1 MAHCVGA
8 GVFGEDRHMDRP
20 EYFQTALSNFAT
32 DVACGG
38 AIRHLTNSG
47 CTLEQIVA
55 RLDYPTSREKVRRI
69 MMEHLY
75 QSRVLLRKEPSDALF
90 EEQTQFVQEQ
100 DAYGRRTLRKVKV
113 DYDSQDKMTDM
124 PDLTELS
131 QRKNGA
137 ELKAFPWKEII
148 YDPKRDGKLTE
159 MLYKKCEENGT
170 AYSYMSC
177 DFALFNIDSKSK
189 KEETPHSNLNNRQ
202 REYLA
207 GIRWEKP
214 VLYHRLDQRMREIL
228 GKLYDAG
235 VYSGVC
241 FFAVRREKIIIPLRT
256 S

>member
-1 MAHCVGA
+1 
-8 GVFGEDRHMDRP
+8 MDRP

-38 AIRHLTNSG
+38 AIRHLTNNG

-55 RLDYPTSREKVRRI
+55 RLDYPTSREKARRI

-75 QSRVLLRKEPSDALF
+75 QSRVLLREEPSDALF

-100 DAYGRRTLRKVKV
+100 DTYGRRTLRKVKV
-113 DYDSQDKMTDM
+113 DRNSQQKLTDM
-124 PDLTELS
+124 PELTELS
-131 QRKNGA
+131 QRERGA
-137 ELKAFPWKEII
+137 NLKDFPWRETV

-177 DFALFNIDSKSK
+177 DFTLFHIDHESQNEEAL
-189 KEETPHSNLNNRQ
+189 HACLNNRQ

-207 GIRWEKP
+207 GIRWERP

-235 VYSGVC
+235 AYSGVC
-241 FFAVRREKIIIPLRT
+241 FFAVRREKIIIPART

>member
-1 MAHCVGA
+1 MKQEFLGGQV
-8 GVFGEDRHMDRP
+8 MDRP

-47 CTLEQIVA
+47 CTLDQIVA
-55 RLDYPTSREKVRRI
+55 RLNYPTSREKAQRI

-90 EEQTQFVQEQ
+90 EKQMQFVQEQ
-100 DAYGRRTLRKVKV
+100 GAYGRRTLRKKEIDRVG
-113 DYDSQDKMTDM
+113 QDKVTDM
-124 PDLTELS
+124 PDLTGLS
-131 QRKNGA
+131 KREREAN
-137 ELKAFPWKEII
+137 LKDFLWREKI
-148 YDPKRDGKLTE
+148 YDPARDGKLTE
-159 MLYKKCEENGT
+159 LLYKKCEENGA

-177 DFALFNIDSKSK
+177 DFTLFYIDHTSQ
-189 KEETPHSNLNNRQ
+189 KEETLHSCLNNRQ

-207 GIRWEKP
+207 GIRWERP

-235 VYSGVC
+235 AYSGVC
-241 FFAVRREKIIIPLRT
+241 FFAVSREKLIIPAFIRK
-256 S
+256 

>member
-1 MAHCVGA
+1 
-8 GVFGEDRHMDRP
+8 MDKP
-20 EYFQTALSNFAT
+20 AYFQNALSSFAT

-55 RLDYPTSREKVRRI
+55 RLDYPTSREKAQRI

-90 EEQTQFVQEQ
+90 EGQTQFIQEQ
-100 DAYGRRTLRKVKV
+100 DAYGRRSLRKITI
-113 DYDSQDKMTDM
+113 DYKSQNNMTDM
-124 PDLTELS
+124 TQLTEMS
-131 QRKNGA
+131 QREKGA
-137 ELKAFPWKEII
+137 KLKDFPWRESV

-159 MLYKKCEENGT
+159 LLYKKCEKNG
-170 AYSYMSC
+170 AEYSYMSC
-177 DFALFNIDSKSK
+177 DFALFHADSGSR
-189 KEETPHSNLNNRQ
+189 EEEKQLSFLNNRQ

-228 GKLYDAG
+228 GKMYDAG
-235 VYSGVC
+235 AYSGIC
-241 FFAVRREKIIIPLRT
+241 FFAVSREKLHISCQPAYRK
-256 S
+256 

>member
-1 MAHCVGA
+1 
-8 GVFGEDRHMDRP
+8 MDRP

-38 AIRHLTNSG
+38 AIRHLTNNG

-55 RLDYPTSREKVRRI
+55 RLDYPTSREKARRI

-75 QSRVLLRKEPSDALF
+75 QSRVLLREEPSDALF

-100 DAYGRRTLRKVKV
+100 DTYGRRTLRKVKA
-113 DYDSQDKMTDM
+113 DHNSQQKLTDM
-124 PDLTELS
+124 PELTELS
-131 QRKNGA
+131 QRERGA
-137 ELKAFPWKEII
+137 NLKDFPWRETV

-177 DFALFNIDSKSK
+177 DFTLFHIDHESQNEGAL
-189 KEETPHSNLNNRQ
+189 HACLNNRQ

-207 GIRWEKP
+207 GIRWERP

-235 VYSGVC
+235 AYSGVC
-241 FFAVRREKIIIPLRT
+241 FFAVRREKIIIPART